1 MMALAWVAC
10 YVLGAV
16 PFGWLTAK
24 LLKGIDI
31 REVGSGNIG
40 ATNVYRTLGP
50 GPGIAVFALDTLKGL
65 VAVLLCEKL
74 GLTDWLVVVGALLA
88 VVGHSYSVFLRL
100 KGGKAVAT
108 SLGVIIGLSP
118 PVAAIIFPLW
128 VILVFVTRY
137 VSVASIIAAVSVA
150 ILMFTAVYMGIDNP
164 PLSYKIMG
172 LLSGLAIIT
181 KHRSNIGRLMAGT
194 EPKVGRK
201 PETEKEDVRTSE

>member
-1 MMALAWVAC
+1 MMVIAWVAC
-10 YVLGAV
+10 YVLGAA
-16 PFGWLTAK
+16 PFGWIIAK

-88 VVGHSYSVFLRL
+88 VVGHSYSVFLRF

-128 VILVFVTRY
+128 LILVFVTRY

-150 ILMFTAVYMGIDNP
+150 LLMFTASYIGIDNP
-164 PLSYKIMG
+164 PLSYKILG
-172 LLSGLAIIT
+172 LLAALAIIT
-181 KHRSNIGRLMAGT
+181 KHRSNIRRLMDGT
-194 EPKVGRK
+194 EPRIGRK
-201 PETEKEDVRTSE
+201 PETEKRDDGATE